1 MSQTLFTL
9 PAGLDISVGE
19 VLSITYDGSV
29 QLGQT
34 LGRPIGVIAAG
45 GDIELE
51 LELVTGQV
59 RAGGKVLIS
68 GKVDADTIHG
78 HEVHLGSGD
87 VKCRVISADSR
98 IVIGAAKLAVDVIM
112 APEIVIDPRA
122 SGRVTIVQS
131 NVEVG
136 PTKIKGGFSLA
147 EYADAVGDPA
157 SYLAD
162 RGLTDLAARMQLGG
176 GAMPAAPVPPP
187 ARTSPPTIPPPTA
200 RPPEPLTAPPPSA
213 RPVEKTLTAQPEEDV
228 GDPMS
233 LSVEDLEPIREEAV
247 DPLDELH
254 PKLLDAVKRIAACYE
269 GKEVPPAVVQ
279 LQALVEGRDY
289 EHLRENITEVW
300 NGLLGYHQKK
310 GIRPHHQVTHAFNV
324 IHGLV
329 QQG

>member
-9 PAGLDISVGE
+9 PAGLDITVGE
-19 VLSITYDGSV
+19 LLSITYDGSV

-34 LGRPIGVIAAG
+34 LGRPIGVIVAG
-45 GDIELE
+45 GDVDLN
-51 LELVTGQV
+51 LDVVTGQI
-59 RAGGKVLIS
+59 RGGGKVLIS
-68 GKVDADTIHG
+68 GKVDADIIHG
-78 HEVHLGSGD
+78 NEVHLGNGD

-98 IVIGAAKLAVDVIM
+98 IVIGAAKLSVDVIM
-112 APEIVIDPRA
+112 APEVVIDARA

-157 SYLAD
+157 TYLED
-162 RGLTDLAARMQLGG
+162 RGLTDLATRMRG
-176 GAMPAAPVPPP
+176 GALPSPAAPVPPP
-187 ARTSPPTIPPPTA
+187 APAAATPPRVTSP
-200 RPPEPLTAPPPSA
+200 RPEPLTAPQPSIP
-213 RPVEKTLTAQPEEDV
+213 RPIEKVATAQPEEDV

-233 LSVEDLEPIREEAV
+233 LSMEDLEPLKEAGV

-254 PKLLDAVKRIAACYE
+254 PKLLEAVKRIAACYE

-279 LQALVEGRDY
+279 LRDLVEGRDY
-289 EHLRENITEVW
+289 DHLRENITEVW